1 MYFFLSV
8 ATSYGDPHIVTLDHV
23 EYTFNGY
30 GEYQILHV
38 TGPEFSLQGRMQP
51 LITEY
56 GEKSNATVY
65 KAFAM
70 KEDGSDLIQVMTNA
84 KTAEPIGH

>member
-1 MYFFLSV
+1 
-8 ATSYGDPHIVTLDHV
+8 
-23 EYTFNGY
+23 
-30 GEYQILHV
+30 
-38 TGPEFSLQGRMQP
+38 MQP
-51 LITEY
+51 LITED